1 MKFIILIYLNICRI
15 RRLDFKLNSESMR
28 EDKILAIICTKKR
41 TILIKERM
49 IGMFHTG
56 AVCPWLF
63 VKWSVTQPCLSSLP
77 FKPPWPSF
85 TIFSWCQYKEFWENY
100 QSEVNSHSR
109 TFSANEWWSCGW
121 SFHYYQIEKWEWSD
135 LTSENEMELEL
146 GQDSRPGYNSFQE
159 QSPLHKYR
167 KSNIFQ

>member
-100 QSEVNSHSR
+100 QSEVNSHSQ
-109 TFSANEWWSCGW
+109 TFPG
-121 SFHYYQIEKWEWSD
+121 D
-135 LTSENEMELEL
+135 LLIHFLYTALDWNYAHILRYIWRHIS
-146 GQDSRPGYNSFQE
+146 
-159 QSPLHKYR
+159 
-167 KSNIFQ
+167 